1 VTNRFSKRF
10 DDFLMFLPHCNEA
23 TFYDNDN
30 GFVAVAKYKNG
41 DLQTIGQNSPQWLWE
56 LIKKMKY

>member
-1 VTNRFSKRF
+1 
-10 DDFLMFLPHCNEA
+10 MFLPHCNEA